1 MTSVPPESDIRRG
14 EVTLDCDL
22 VPQGD
27 LTLTV
32 IGHIRSPWS
41 KGSCPKNLREA
52 RANGGGFSIE
62 IAAPYRPGLAGLTA
76 GDAIVVLYWM
86 DAARRDLIV
95 QSPTHRDGPVGTFA
109 LRSPARPNP
118 IAMAVVILKEID
130 MASGVLQIDT
140 IDAFDG
146 TPVLDIKPWLASV
159 DVPRAGTD

>member
-1 MTSVPPESDIRRG
+1 MTSGPPESDTRPG
-14 EVTLDCDL
+14 EVNLDPDL

-41 KGSCPKNLREA
+41 KGNCPKNLREA
-52 RANGGGFSIE
+52 RAKGGDFSIE
-62 IAAPYRPGLAGLTA
+62 IDPPYRPGLAGLTA
-76 GDAIVVLYWM
+76 ADAIVVLYWM

-95 QSPTHRDGPVGTFA
+95 QSPAHRNGPVGTFA

-118 IAMAVVILKEID
+118 IAMAVVTLREID
-130 MASGVLQIDT
+130 MASGVLQIEA
-140 IDAFDG
+140 IDAFEG

>member
-1 MTSVPPESDIRRG
+1 MTFAPPQPDIRARKA
-14 EVTLDCDL
+14 TLDRDL
-22 VPQGD
+22 APKGS

-32 IGHIRSPWS
+32 IGHIWSPWS
-41 KGSCPKNLREA
+41 KGNCPKNLREA
-52 RANGGGFSIE
+52 RAKGGGFSME
-62 IAAPYRPGLAGLTA
+62 IDAPYRPGLAGLVA
-76 GDAIVVLYWM
+76 SEAIVVLYWM

-95 QSPTHRDGPVGTFA
+95 QFPAHRNGPVGTFA

-118 IAMAVVILKEID
+118 IAMAVVTLREID
-130 MASGVLQIDT
+130 MVSGVLWIDT

>member
-1 MTSVPPESDIRRG
+1 MTSVPPNSDIRTG
-14 EVTLDCDL
+14 EVTLDHGL

-32 IGHIRSPWS
+32 IGHIHSPWS
-41 KGSCPKNLREA
+41 KENCPKNLREA
-52 RANGGGFSIE
+52 HAKGGSFSIE
-62 IAAPYRPGLAGLTA
+62 IDPPYRPGLPGLAA

-95 QSPTHRDGPVGTFA
+95 QSPAHRDGPVGTFA

-118 IAMAVVILKEID
+118 VAMAVVTLRDID

-159 DVPRAGTD
+159 DVPRAGTY